1 MKTLAFKFPKLGRK
15 REYKTSIEKY
25 WKKIITEQELNE
37 RLSILQKDISNTYK
51 SYDIDIFPFNDIS
64 KYDYLFDTAIMTG
77 VYNPE
82 TLDNYFELCRGG
94 SALEM
99 KKWFNTNYH
108 YLVPNLQNEDEF
120 NFKFNPDIFGDF
132 KKYNTVSVIGPFTF
146 LKLSKNVSNFS
157 VNLKKLVNIY
167 SNLFD
172 MFSTVILEEP
182 SFVLEL
188 STDEINLI
196 KEVYSILGKNKG
208 NSKLYI
214 ISYYEDIDF
223 LTELYDLPVDG
234 IGIDIVK
241 GTKNLDM
248 ILKNGFPEDKEL
260 IIGCVDGT
268 NIWRTEIDKVVEKI
282 NSIRKIKKNI
292 IISNAGPLFHLPI
305 SVENES
311 NIENNLINKIAFA
324 EERLKELNLI
334 LKKVNGKEIEV
345 WNHKSD
351 FGIDVK
357 VKERVSNLTEKDFN
371 KSTNSIKRKTLQKE
385 RLNLPEYPTTTIGS
399 FPQTSEA
406 RKIRRKFKLNKISS
420 EDYDNFVKSKIKDL
434 ISKQEELNLD
444 VFVHGE
450 FERSD
455 MVEFFAEKL
464 NGIATTDHG
473 WIISFGSRVYRPPII
488 FGDISRKGNMT
499 LKEIKFAQTL
509 TEKPVKGMLTGPVTI
524 IAWSF
529 ERKDIPI
536 KNIAYQLGLVILDE
550 IKELEN
556 AGIKIVQ
563 IDEPA
568 IREKAPI
575 KKSKWSDY
583 FSWAVNSFNLAT
595 NTKPETQI
603 HTHMC
608 YSKFDEIINEILK
621 MNFDVISIEASRNSG
636 GIVTDFPDNFKRQI
650 GIGVWD
656 IHSPMIPDIEQ
667 MEDTIK
673 KVKVKI
679 PYENIWINP
688 DCGLKTRK
696 WEEVIPSLK
705 NMVSLAYKLRE
716 NK

>member
-15 REYKTSIEKY
+15 REFKTSVEKY
-25 WKKIITEQELNE
+25 WKKKITEQELNE
-37 RLSILQKDISNTYK
+37 RLDILQKDISNTYK
-51 SYDIDIFPFNDIS
+51 NYGIDIFPFNDIS
-64 KYDYLFDTAIMTG
+64 KYDYLFDTAIMAG

-82 TLDNYFELCRGG
+82 TLDDYFELCRGS

-108 YLVPNLQNEDEF
+108 YLVPDLQNKDNF
-120 NFKFNPDIFGDF
+120 NFKFNLGVLGDF
-132 KKYNTVSVIGPFTF
+132 KKYNTISVIGPFTF

-157 VNLKKLVNIY
+157 VNLKKLVSIY

-172 MFSTVILEEP
+172 MFSTVIIEEP

-188 STDEINLI
+188 SPDEINLI
-196 KEVYSILGKNKG
+196 KEVYSILGKTKG

-223 LTELYDLPVDG
+223 LTELYDLPIDG

-241 GTKNLDM
+241 GETNIDM
-248 ILKNGFPEDKEL
+248 ILNNGFPEDKEL

-282 NSIRKIKKNI
+282 NSIREITKNI
-292 IISNAGPLFHLPI
+292 LISNAGPLFHLPI

-311 NIENNLINKIAFA
+311 NIENNLIKKIAFA

-334 LKKVNGKEIEV
+334 LKKVNGEEIEV

-351 FGIDVK
+351 FGIDVE

-371 KSTNSIKRKTLQKE
+371 KSTDSIQRKTLQKE

-406 RKIRRKFKLNKISS
+406 RKIRRRFKLNKISS
-420 EDYDNFVKSKIKDL
+420 EDYNNFVKSKIKDL

-464 NGIATTDHG
+464 NGIATTDQG

-488 FGDISRKGNMT
+488 YGDISRKGNMT

-509 TEKPVKGMLTGPVTI
+509 TKKPVKGMLTGPVTI

-536 KNIAYQLGLVILDE
+536 KNIAYQLGLVIFDE

-556 AGIKIVQ
+556 AGIIIVQ

-583 FSWAVNSFNLAT
+583 FSWAVRSFNLAT

-656 IHSPMIPDIEQ
+656 IHSPMIPDIKH
-667 MEDTIK
+667 MEETIK

-705 NMVSLAYKLRE
+705 NMVSLAQKLRKE
-716 NK
+716 

>member
-15 REYKTSIEKY
+15 REFKTSIEKY
-25 WKKIITEQELNE
+25 WKKKITEKELTE
-37 RLSILQKDISNTYK
+37 KLDILQNSISNTYK
-51 SYDIDIFPFNDIS
+51 NYNIDISPFNDIS

-77 VYNPE
+77 VYKPE
-82 TLDNYFELCRGG
+82 TLDDYFELCRGS

-108 YLVPNLQNEDEF
+108 YLVPDLQNKDEFEF
-120 NFKFNPDIFGDF
+120 NFNPEVFGNF
-132 KKYNTVSVIGPFTF
+132 KRFNTVSVIGPFTF
-146 LKLSKNVSNFS
+146 LKLSKNVLNFS
-157 VNLKKLVNIY
+157 VNLKKLVDIY
-167 SNLFD
+167 SNLFA
-172 MFSTVILEEP
+172 MFSTVIIEEP

-188 STDEINLI
+188 SPDEINLI
-196 KEVYSILGKNKG
+196 KEAYSTLGKNKN
-208 NSKLYI
+208 NSKLYL

-223 LTELYDLPVDG
+223 LTELYTLPIDG

-241 GTKNLDM
+241 GETNFDM
-248 ILKNGFPEDKEL
+248 ILRNGFPEDKEL

-268 NIWRTEIDKVVEKI
+268 NIWRTEIDKVVDKI
-282 NSIRKIKKNI
+282 NSIREITNNI

-305 SVENES
+305 SVENELS
-311 NIENNLINKIAFA
+311 IENKLINKIAFA
-324 EERLKELNLI
+324 EERLKELSLI
-334 LKKVNGKEIEV
+334 SKKLNGDEIEV

-351 FGIDVK
+351 FGIDIN

-371 KSTNSIKRKTLQKE
+371 KATNADQRKTLQKE

-406 RKIRRKFKLNKISS
+406 RKMRRRFKLNKISS
-420 EDYDNFVKSKIKDL
+420 EDYNNFIKSKIKDL

-488 FGDISRKGNMT
+488 YGDISRKGNMT
-499 LKEIKFAQTL
+499 LNEIKFAQTL

-550 IKELEN
+550 ITELEN

-595 NTKPETQI
+595 NTNPETQI

-636 GIVTDFPDNFKRQI
+636 GIVTDFPNNFKRQI

-705 NMVSLAYKLRE
+705 NMLSLAYKLRE